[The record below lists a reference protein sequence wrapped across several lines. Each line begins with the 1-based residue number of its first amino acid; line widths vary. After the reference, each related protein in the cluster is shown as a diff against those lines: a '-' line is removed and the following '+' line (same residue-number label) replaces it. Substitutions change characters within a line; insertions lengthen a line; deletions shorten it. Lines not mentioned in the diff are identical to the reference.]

1 MVARPRMIARAKKF
15 ARASPDFASESSE
28 SSIKCGAVSSVST
41 VGTPV
46 SGCVGKVRRK
56 VRRKVVG
63 KVVGKL
69 LSLIRR
75 FVGKRQNS
83 RSGTVRM

>member
-1 MVARPRMIARAKKF
+1 MIARAKKI
-15 ARASPDFASESSE
+15 ARASLDFISESSE
-28 SSIKCGAVSSVST
+28 SSIKSGAVSSVST
-41 VGTPV
+41 VGTSV
-46 SGCVGKVRRK
+46 SGCVGKVRLK
-56 VRRKVVG
+56 VRRKVRRQIVD
-63 KVVGKL
+63 L